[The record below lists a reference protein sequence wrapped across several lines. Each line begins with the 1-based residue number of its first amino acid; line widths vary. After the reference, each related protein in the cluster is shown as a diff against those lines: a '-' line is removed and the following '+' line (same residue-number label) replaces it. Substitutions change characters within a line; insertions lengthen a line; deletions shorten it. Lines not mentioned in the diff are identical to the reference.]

1 MDAIKV
7 RGGSRLSGTVQVGG
21 AKNSALKL
29 MAASIMAPGV
39 YRLSRIPDISDV
51 RLMCKVLETLGARVS
66 DEGGHVLAIDTTG
79 VDGWTT
85 PYELVSQMRASITVL
100 GPLLVRFGHAVVAM
114 PGGCNIGARSID
126 QHLAGL
132 AALGVDVTNDHGNI
146 HAVAPNGLSGAD
158 VVLDFPSVGATENV
172 MMASVVARGH
182 TTIEN
187 AAREPEIVDL
197 ANMLCS
203 MGARISGAG
212 TPVIEVEGVDPAD
225 LHACDHTTVGD
236 RIEAGT
242 FLVAGAMCA
251 PEGLTVAG
259 FDPAHLAVPL
269 RKLELMG
276 IPVERLEDGATVRAV
291 EKMRAADIQTLPYP
305 GFPTDMQAQFMVLE
319 TMAQGTSF
327 ITENVFENRFML
339 AAELARMGAD
349 IRIEDRHALVS
360 GPVHLTGA
368 PVKAPDLRGGAALVI
383 AGLVAEGTT
392 YVTQTR
398 HIRRGYEHFAE
409 KLASLGAD
417 CSHVD
422 IPDPEQA

>member
-7 RGGSRLSGTVQVGG
+7 EGGARLRGTVQVGG

-51 RLMCKVLETLGARVS
+51 HLMSRVLETLGARIS
-66 DEGGHVLAIDTTG
+66 AEDGHVLTIDTTA
-79 VDGWTT
+79 VDNWTT

-100 GPLLVRFGHAVVAM
+100 GPLLVRFGKAVVAM

-146 HAVAPNGLSGAD
+146 IAVAPNGLVGTD
-158 VVLDFPSVGATENV
+158 VILDFPSVGATENV
-172 MMASVVARGH
+172 MMAAVVARGH
-182 TTIEN
+182 TSIEN

-197 ANMLCS
+197 ANMLIS
-203 MGARISGAG
+203 MGADISGAG
-212 TPVIEVEGVDPAD
+212 TPLIEINGVESSQ

-251 PEGLTVAG
+251 PDGLTVSG

-276 IPVERLEDGATVRAV
+276 IPVDRFENGATVHAV
-291 EKMRAADIQTLPYP
+291 PHMRAADIQTLPYP

-319 TMAQGTSF
+319 TMAEGTGF

-339 AAELARMGAD
+339 AAELSRMGAD

-368 PVKAPDLRGGAALVI
+368 PVKSPDLRGGAALVI

-392 YVTQTR
+392 YVTRTR
-398 HIRRGYEHFAE
+398 HIKRGYERFAE
-409 KLASLGAD
+409 KLSLLGAD
-417 CSHVD
+417 CRHVD
-422 IPDPEQA
+422 IPDPEQD